1 MRGDYYL
8 LIQTE
13 DRLLVDV
20 VTGCDDHILEPLQL
34 VLAGYPLHRLP
45 DQ

>member
-1 MRGDYYL
+1 MRGEYYL
-8 LIQTE
+8 LVQTE
-13 DRLLVDV
+13 DCLLVDV
-20 VTGCDDHILEPLQL
+20 VAGGDDHVLEPLQL